1 MIVFEAHFSRNC
13 VTQHTVVKETP
24 SFIWLVGE
32 TKRRKEPDQFY
43 LTENQAWKA
52 LEQYWKGVMEH
63 HHELYLK
70 AQTNFQDAEIQRW
83 ACAGQEAK
91 KKKS

>member
-1 MIVFEAHFSRNC
+1 MIVFEANYSRNS

-32 TKRRKEPDQFY
+32 KKRRKEPGMY
-43 LTENQAWKA
+43 YPTENLAWAA

-63 HHELYLK
+63 HHALYLK
-70 AQTNFQDAEIQRW
+70 AQTNCKDAETERW
-83 ACAGQEAK
+83 RCAAQEGE
-91 KKKS
+91 KKS